1 VSPLRR
7 ARGALTALTAALA
20 LAAFALGVSR
30 TVALPRIAREARAMC
45 EGLPDYAAL
54 GAALPDDARVMVV
67 VDAGEERAAE
77 RFVCARLALAP
88 RRVDAHRHGEPMPA
102 PAEAG
107 VLLVDLG
114 TGAGPRLE
122 VLP

>member
-1 VSPLRR
+1 MSPLRR
-7 ARGALTALTAALA
+7 ARGILTALTAALE
-20 LAAFALGVSR
+20 LASFALGVSGS
-30 TVALPRIAREARAMC
+30 VALPQIAREARAMC

-54 GAALPDDARVMVV
+54 GAALPVDARVMVV

-88 RRVDAHRHGEPMPA
+88 RRVDARRHGEPLPA
-102 PAEAG
+102 PAEAAA
-107 VLLVDLG
+107 LLFDLG

>member
-1 VSPLRR
+1 MSPPRR
-7 ARGALTALTAALA
+7 ARGVFAALTAALA
-20 LAAFALGVSR
+20 LAAIALGVSR
-30 TVALPRIAREARAMC
+30 TVALPRVAREARAMC

-54 GAALPDDARVMVV
+54 GAALPEDARVVVV

-88 RRVDAHRHGEPMPA
+88 RRVDAHRHGEPLSA

-107 VLLVDLG
+107 ALLFDLG